1 MTQILSLFKQALS
14 TSKNQT
20 FWKPNLDL
28 ILKICY
34 KHVKFHELLYVSIH
48 VMLRLIEK
56 HALFTKVRL
65 KLVVSLN
72 EDINREYI
80 RPIFQGDV
88 SAKYSIS

>member
-1 MTQILSLFKQALS
+1 
-14 TSKNQT
+14 
-20 FWKPNLDL
+20 
-28 ILKICY
+28 
-34 KHVKFHELLYVSIH
+34 
-48 VMLRLIEK
+48 MLRLIEK